1 MYEKK
6 GTVYL
11 VGAGPGDHKLLTLKA
26 AELLQ
31 IAEVIVYD
39 RLIGDGVL
47 TFCNPQAEYID
58 VGKNS
63 GNHPVPQSEINRILL
78 DKALESKIVV
88 RLKGGDPFVFGR
100 GGEELELLAEH
111 GIPFQVVPG
120 VTSAIAAPAYAGI
133 PVTHRKHCSSLH
145 IITGHTKT
153 DSALEYTPLVQL
165 GGTLVFMMSVAK
177 IGEIARGLIASGMS
191 PETHCALTE
200 NGTHNCQRSF
210 LATLQTAE
218 KTALANN
225 ITSPAVFV
233 VGEVCTYMNSFNWF
247 EALPLKGLNVL
258 VTRPKTV
265 AGRLSAE
272 LNALGA
278 NAVEYP
284 CIKTVPIHFDAN
296 FEEFDVIAFTSA
308 VGVNVFFDRLFDKGL
323 DCRSLFNKKIAA
335 IGSETAKAVKQ
346 YGINPDIVPET
357 YDCTHLAELLKEEN
371 NIGLFRAKNGSQELV
386 EILEKYNRTFK
397 DISVYETQYIKNPG
411 LTLTDYDYITFTSA
425 SCVTGF
431 VNSVGSQ
438 DFSKLPAICIGK
450 QTAAEAEKYG
460 FKTFISHKATIT
472 SLRDKLVEVCKN
484 DTQTSQA

>member
-1 MYEKK
+1 MYEQK

-11 VGAGPGDHKLLTLKA
+11 VGAGPGDPKLLTLKA
-26 AELLQ
+26 TELLQ

-39 RLIGDGVL
+39 RLIGHGVL
-47 TFCNPQAEYID
+47 NFCNPKAEYID

-63 GNHPVPQSEINRILL
+63 GNHPVPQNEINKILL
-78 DKALESKIVV
+78 NKALENKIVV
-88 RLKGGDPFVFGR
+88 RLKGGDSFLFGR

-111 GIPFQVVPG
+111 GVPFQVIPG

-133 PVTHRKHCSSLH
+133 PVTHRKFCSSLH

-153 DSALEYTPLVQL
+153 DSALDYAAPAQL

-177 IGEIARGLIASGMS
+177 IGEISRGLVASGMS
-191 PETHCALTE
+191 PETHCALVE
-200 NGTHNCQRSF
+200 NGTHSNQRSF

-218 KTALANN
+218 QTAAENN
-225 ITSPAVFV
+225 VTSPAVFV
-233 VGEVCTYMNSFNWF
+233 VGEVCTYMTDFNWF
-247 EALPLKGLNVL
+247 ETLPLKGAKVL

-265 AGRLSAE
+265 AGKLSAE

-284 CIKTVPIHFDAN
+284 CIKTVSMPFRAKLEDYN
-296 FEEFDVIAFTSA
+296 VITFTSA
-308 VGVNVFFDRLFDKGL
+308 VGVNIFFDWLYAQGMDG
-323 DCRSLFNKKIAA
+323 RSLYNKKIAA

-357 YDCTHLAELLKEEN
+357 YDCIHLGELLKDEN

-386 EILEKYNRTFK
+386 AILEKHNRNFT
-397 DISVYETQYIKNPG
+397 DIPVYETQYIKNPE
-411 LTLTDYDYITFTSA
+411 LTLTDYDYVTFTSA

-431 VNSVGSQ
+431 VNSVGDR
-438 DFSKLPAICIGK
+438 DFSGLPAICIGK

-460 FKTFISHKATIT
+460 FKTHISDRATIT
-472 SLRDKLVEVCKN
+472 SLRDKLVEVHKN
-484 DTQTSQA
+484 GA